1 MTNADK
7 LRAMTDE
14 EMANKFFGSCPQI
27 FGGYGMT
34 KEGCPDFESCEECWL
49 DWLKQEAE

>member
-7 LRAMTDE
+7 LRTMTDE
-14 EMANKFFGSCPQI
+14 EMANKFFGSCPKI

-34 KEGCPDFESCEECWL
+34 KEGCPDFETCEECWL
-49 DWLKQEAE
+49 DWLKREAE